1 MRSTGEVA
9 SMDRVYE
16 AALLKSWL
24 AVSPN
29 RVPEKWVIVGYEGAG
44 EERGKMKE
52 AADELATMLDVWW
65 LSEVGKD
72 RAAELLREGM
82 VDMVMATGYAPEV
95 DYEVRRLAADLN
107 VPLVLN
113 AGLAL
118 ELARAFNSVSLE
130 EVEVKPMSSYARG
143 YRSIGLLRK
152 IPY

>member
-1 MRSTGEVA
+1 
-9 SMDRVYE
+9 MDRAYK

-29 RVPEKWVIVGYEGAG
+29 RVPERGVIVGYGGIG
-44 EERGKMKE
+44 EERGKMEE
-52 AADELATMLDVWW
+52 AADELASILDVWW

-72 RAAELLREGM
+72 GATGLLKEGK

-107 VPLVLN
+107 VPLVLS
-113 AGLAL
+113 ADLAL

-130 EVEVKPMSSYARG
+130 EVEVRPMSSYARG

-152 IPY
+152 VPP